1 MLFSPGWRASTRQG
15 GVLALFTAGLLLGGV
30 LSASVVWLLSGLS
43 EPIPADGRWA
53 AALAVA
59 VLGLLREFG
68 VLPLRLPQNAR
79 QIPQDVLQRRPRLGT
94 LQFGFE
100 LGTGVRTYVT
110 SAVPYV
116 AALGLL
122 LVHPSPAMAAATG
135 LGFGAGRALT
145 AAFHLWSRDED
156 WNARAST
163 RMPWL
168 PRLAAVAV
176 LAALLLLSPWYGG

>member
-1 MLFSPGWRASTRQG
+1 VLFSPGWRASTRQG
-15 GVLALFTAGLLLGGV
+15 GILALFTAGLLLGGV

-53 AALAVA
+53 AVLTVA
-59 VLGLLREFG
+59 ALGLLREFG

-79 QIPQDVLQRRPRLGT
+79 QIPQDVLRQRPRLGT
-94 LQFGFE
+94 VQFGFE

-110 SAVPYV
+110 SSVPYV

-122 LVHPSPAMAAATG
+122 LVHPSLAVAAATG
-135 LGFGAGRALT
+135 LGFGLGRALT
-145 AAFHLWSRDED
+145 AAFHLWGHDAD
-156 WNARAST
+156 WNARASA

-168 PRLAAVAV
+168 PRIAAVTV
-176 LAALLLLSPWYGG
+176 LAAALLLSPWPA

>member
-1 MLFSPGWRASTRQG
+1 LFSPGWRASTGQG

-43 EPIPADGRWA
+43 EPIPTGGRWA
-53 AALAVA
+53 AVLAVA
-59 VLGLLREFG
+59 ALGLLREFG

-79 QIPQDVLQRRPRLGT
+79 QIPQDVLQRRPRLGIV
-94 LQFGFE
+94 QFGFE

-110 SAVPYV
+110 STVPYV
-116 AALGLL
+116 TALGLL
-122 LVHPSPAMAAATG
+122 LVHPGPAVAVATG

-145 AAFHLWSRDED
+145 AALHLWSRDVD
-156 WNARAST
+156 WNVRAAA

-168 PRLAAVAV
+168 PRVATAAV
-176 LAALLLLSPWYGG
+176 LIALLLLSPWYGV